1 MCGIV
6 GLYLKKK
13 KLHNKLGFYL
23 SGMLDNMSSRGPDS
37 AGFAIYNNK
46 ESKKYYKYSLCLN
59 NTSSSD
65 FEQVIKSAGEIEAF
79 ANKMTDYFPVGS
91 VSRGS
96 SENIWSDFEGFTKA
110 AKLNSNAAKTL
121 RIAAQDNKLDELN
134 SLFSELSSTCKSCH
148 RSYKN

>member
-1 MCGIV
+1 MRKFVLLFILITLPVFGSEIIDKRKQ
-6 GLYLKKK
+6 LYQK
-13 KLHNKLGFYL
+13 NN
-23 SGMLDNMSSRGPDS
+23 DNMKLIYSAISSE
-37 AGFAIYNNK
+37 N
-46 ESKKYYKYSLCLN
+46 
-59 NTSSSD
+59 
-65 FEQVIKSAGEIEAF
+65 FEQVIKSAGEIETF

>member
-1 MCGIV
+1 MKKFVLLLLLITLPAIGSEVIDKRKQ
-6 GLYLKKK
+6 LYQQ
-13 KLHNKLGFYL
+13 NK
-23 SGMLDNMSSRGPDS
+23 DNMKL
-37 AGFAIYNNK
+37 IYNAINS
-46 ESKKYYKYSLCLN
+46 EN
-59 NTSSSD
+59 
-65 FEQVIKSAGEIEAF
+65 FEQVIKSASEIEAF

>member
-1 MCGIV
+1 M
-6 GLYLKKK
+6 
-13 KLHNKLGFYL
+13 KLIY
-23 SGMLDNMSSRGPDS
+23 SAISSET
-37 AGFAIYNNK
+37 Y
-46 ESKKYYKYSLCLN
+46 
-59 NTSSSD
+59 
-65 FEQVIKSAGEIEAF
+65 EQVVKSASEIEAF

>member
-1 MCGIV
+1 MKKFVLLLLLITLPAIGSEVIDKRKQ
-6 GLYLKKK
+6 LYQQ
-13 KLHNKLGFYL
+13 NK
-23 SGMLDNMSSRGPDS
+23 DNMKL
-37 AGFAIYNNK
+37 IYNAINS
-46 ESKKYYKYSLCLN
+46 EN
-59 NTSSSD
+59 

>member
-1 MCGIV
+1 MKKFILLIIIIALPVFGSEIIDKRKQ
-6 GLYLKKK
+6 LYQK
-13 KLHNKLGFYL
+13 NN
-23 SGMLDNMSSRGPDS
+23 DNMKLIYSAISSE
-37 AGFAIYNNK
+37 N
-46 ESKKYYKYSLCLN
+46 
-59 NTSSSD
+59 

>member
-1 MCGIV
+1 MKKFVLLFIIINLPVFASGIIDKRKQ
-6 GLYLKKK
+6 LYQQ
-13 KLHNKLGFYL
+13 NK
-23 SGMLDNMSSRGPDS
+23 DNMKL
-37 AGFAIYNNK
+37 IYNAINS
-46 ESKKYYKYSLCLN
+46 EN
-59 NTSSSD
+59 
-65 FEQVIKSAGEIEAF
+65 FEQVIKSAGEIETF
-79 ANKMTDYFPVGS
+79 ANEMTDYFPVGS
-91 VSRGS
+91 ISRGS

>member
-1 MCGIV
+1 MRKFILLFILITFPVFGSELIDKRKQ
-6 GLYLKKK
+6 LYQR
-13 KLHNKLGFYL
+13 NN
-23 SGMLDNMSSRGPDS
+23 DNMKLIYSAISSE
-37 AGFAIYNNK
+37 N
-46 ESKKYYKYSLCLN
+46 
-59 NTSSSD
+59 
-65 FEQVIKSAGEIEAF
+65 FEQVVKSAGEIEAF

>member
-1 MCGIV
+1 M
-6 GLYLKKK
+6 
-13 KLHNKLGFYL
+13 KLIY
-23 SGMLDNMSSRGPDS
+23 SAISSE
-37 AGFAIYNNK
+37 N
-46 ESKKYYKYSLCLN
+46 
-59 NTSSSD
+59 

-79 ANKMTDYFPVGS
+79 ANEMTDYFPVGS

>member
-1 MCGIV
+1 M
-6 GLYLKKK
+6 
-13 KLHNKLGFYL
+13 KL
-23 SGMLDNMSSRGPDS
+23 
-37 AGFAIYNNK
+37 IYNAINS
-46 ESKKYYKYSLCLN
+46 EN
-59 NTSSSD
+59 
-65 FEQVIKSAGEIEAF
+65 FEQVIKSAGEIETF
-79 ANKMTDYFPVGS
+79 ANEMTEYFPVGS

>member
-1 MCGIV
+1 M
-6 GLYLKKK
+6 K
-13 KLHNKLGFYL
+13 KLILLIIFTTLPTLASEIIDERKQLYQLNK
-23 SGMLDNMSSRGPDS
+23 DNMKL
-37 AGFAIYNNK
+37 IYNAINS
-46 ESKKYYKYSLCLN
+46 EN
-59 NTSSSD
+59 

-91 VSRGS
+91 ISRGS

>member
-1 MCGIV
+1 MRYHKINLKLKGII
-6 GLYLKKK
+6 LKKLVLLIIFITLPTFASEIIDERK
-13 KLHNKLGFYL
+13 QLYQQNK
-23 SGMLDNMSSRGPDS
+23 DNMKL
-37 AGFAIYNNK
+37 IYNAINS
-46 ESKKYYKYSLCLN
+46 EN
-59 NTSSSD
+59 

-91 VSRGS
+91 ISRGS
-96 SENIWSDFEGFTKA
+96 SENIWSDFEGFTEA
-110 AKLNSNAAKTL
+110 AELNSISSKAL

>member
-1 MCGIV
+1 MKKFVLLFIIINLPVFASGIIDKRKQ
-6 GLYLKKK
+6 LYQQ
-13 KLHNKLGFYL
+13 NK
-23 SGMLDNMSSRGPDS
+23 DNMKL
-37 AGFAIYNNK
+37 IYNAINS
-46 ESKKYYKYSLCLN
+46 EN
-59 NTSSSD
+59 
-65 FEQVIKSAGEIEAF
+65 FEQVIKSAGEIETF
-79 ANKMTDYFPVGS
+79 ANEMTDYFPVGS